1 MKINLDSHCILC
13 VYLGEMRKKETMNDL
28 EFFDIITYTM
38 GGVETVNRYYDDF
51 PNIKWGSKD
60 GFTRD
65 KTKYTKWYNDNTL
78 DKIFVKLTK
87 KGSK

>member
-1 MKINLDSHCILC
+1 MGD
-13 VYLGEMRKKETMNDL
+13 KEMNDL
-28 EFFDIITYTM
+28 DLLDITTYTM
-38 GGVETVNRYYDDF
+38 GGVETVNRYYDGH
-51 PNIKWGSKD
+51 PNIKWGGED

-87 KGSK
+87 GNNK